1 MEGVAKR
8 TFHWLRPRIPGA
20 VECRMENGSTGP
32 TQQHL
37 RFRFMAA
44 DERGNVITSYLA
56 RRAVH
61 SVFVL
66 LAVIVIVFFVT
77 RLVGDPVRLMLHP
90 NASDQQIQTVRDQF
104 GLNDPLSL
112 QFLRF
117 MRGLA
122 QGDLGN
128 SMWMRA
134 PALEIALDRLPKTL
148 YLAAVTIA
156 VALPVAVALGVVSAM
171 RPRSIVDRVATV
183 MSLSG
188 LSVADFW
195 LALMAILLFAVKLG
209 WLPTSGYGG
218 PEYIV
223 LPAIVLAVRPIGRIS
238 QIQRSSMIE
247 QLSSGYVT
255 TARAKGLSERTV
267 VFYHTLKNAAIPT
280 VTMAGHE
287 LASLLNGAIVIETV
301 FGWPGIGSLLIDG
314 IERRDLPLVVATTI
328 IIASMVILVNLVV
341 DLMYAWIDPRIR
353 YR

>member
-1 MEGVAKR
+1 MSITFVQPIPDIVPASSHGRRKR
-8 TFHWLRPRIPGA
+8 GARI
-20 VECRMENGSTGP
+20 T
-32 TQQHL
+32 T
-37 RFRFMAA
+37 
-44 DERGNVITSYLA
+44 YLA

-66 LAVIVIVFFVT
+66 LVVVVVVFFIT

-90 NASDQQIQTVRDQF
+90 SASDQQIQTVREQF
-104 GLNDPLSL
+104 GLNDPLSV

-117 MRGLA
+117 MGGLA
-122 QGDLGN
+122 RGDFGD

-148 YLAAVTIA
+148 YLAAVTITIAFPIA
-156 VALPVAVALGVVSAM
+156 VVMGVLSAM

-218 PEYIV
+218 LEHVI

-238 QIQRSSMIE
+238 QIQRSSMLE
-247 QLSSGYVT
+247 QLSNGYVT
-255 TARAKGLSERTV
+255 TARAKGLSERV
-267 VFYHTLKNAAIPT
+267 VIFYHTLKNAAIPT
-280 VTMAGHE
+280 VTLAGHE

-301 FGWPGIGSLLIDG
+301 FGWPGIGSLLIDAIG
-314 IERRDLPLVVATTI
+314 RRDLPLVVATTI
-328 IIASMVILVNLVV
+328 IIATMVILVNLAV